1 MSSEVQFTLTEMLRE
16 SGRVLEA
23 AEQGHDVLLKRRDGA
38 DMVLVEASREEGI
51 RDGLKTAA
59 SLLLAVL
66 STGPASEAL
75 KDRAV
80 DLMPWLAVL
89 PDEYRVQFLREFA
102 RAAAA
107 AVDSG
112 EFTHLS
118 AFSRDWRAT
127 AQLYANPATRS
138 WLMNPPELDQKYIAS
153 QLHARPGHASG

>member
-1 MSSEVQFTLTEMLRE
+1 MPLMSSEVQFTLTEMLRE
-16 SGRVLEA
+16 SGKVLEA

-59 SLLLAVL
+59 ALVLAVL
-66 STGPASEAL
+66 GTDPASEAL
-75 KDRAV
+75 KERAV
-80 DLMPWLAVL
+80 DLMPWLGIF
-89 PDEYRVQFLREFA
+89 PDEYQVQFLREFA

-138 WLMNPPELDQKYIAS
+138 WLMSPP
-153 QLHARPGHASG
+153 